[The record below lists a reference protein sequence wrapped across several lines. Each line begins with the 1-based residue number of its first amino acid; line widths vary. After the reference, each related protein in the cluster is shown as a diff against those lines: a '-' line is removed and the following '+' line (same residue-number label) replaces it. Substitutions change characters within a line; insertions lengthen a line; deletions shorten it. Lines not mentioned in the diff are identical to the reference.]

1 MRKKVNSLIRDTK
14 RKHFTVSVQKQKRLQ
29 ALLKRFLAVNNG
41 SKSSEN
47 SLPDEIEIEFFN
59 DSQSVAAT
67 FNVYFTSLSTI
78 LINKNSSNDYDV
90 NITYFNKFINDQIPS
105 DVYFPFVTSEQVQS
119 HLKVLDTSKATGLD
133 RLGP

>member
-1 MRKKVNSLIRDTK
+1 M
-14 RKHFTVSVQKQKRLQ
+14 SVQKQKRLQ

-67 FNVYFTSLSTI
+67 FNAYFTSLSTI

-90 NITYFNKFINDQIPS
+90 NITYFNKFINDKIPS
-105 DVYFPFVTSEQVQS
+105 DVYFSFVTSEQVQS